1 MVTLSNAEKALKT
14 FYLDV
19 VTDQLNTKINPFLAK
34 MEKTASNVYGNEIRK
49 RVSYAL
55 NGGISACDEG
65 GDLPIAAAPN
75 YQEFVAKLKN
85 LYGTLEISDKA
96 IRATENNSGAFV
108 SLLEAEVESLLT
120 AAKFHFGRMLMGLET
135 GVLAKVVSF
144 TGNYITV
151 DSVRN
156 FMEGMI
162 IDVIDDGTNVKKLS
176 SRRITEVD
184 RTNTRIKI
192 DGSALGTGAIAEDNC
207 VVMQGSYCRELIGL
221 GSIFGTST
229 SLYGL
234 SRVANKWISPYKT
247 TSGEISDVIIQKAMD
262 GISDTAMTDVDL
274 LICSPGVRRAYQ
286 DYLITNKANVD
297 YVDLNGYKAI
307 SVGGTPLVADRFC
320 NEGRLYLLN
329 TKHFVLHQLCD
340 WRWLEGDDGSVL
352 KQMPGKAAYTATLV
366 KYAEM
371 LCSRPNA
378 QGCIDGITEA

>member
-207 VVMQGSYCRELIGL
+207 VCYAGQLLPRTNRTRKHFRHVHKFVRFEPRCQQMDQSLQNHL
-221 GSIFGTST
+221 GRNFRRNYTKGNGRNFR
-229 SLYGL
+229 YGNDRRGFAHLL
-234 SRVANKWISPYKT
+234 SRCA
-247 TSGEISDVIIQKAMD
+247 
-262 GISDTAMTDVDL
+262 
-274 LICSPGVRRAYQ
+274 
-286 DYLITNKANVD
+286 
-297 YVDLNGYKAI
+297 
-307 SVGGTPLVADRFC
+307 
-320 NEGRLYLLN
+320 
-329 TKHFVLHQLCD
+329 
-340 WRWLEGDDGSVL
+340 
-352 KQMPGKAAYTATLV
+352 
-366 KYAEM
+366 
-371 LCSRPNA
+371 
-378 QGCIDGITEA
+378 